1 MKEDRT
7 SRLGKDDIRK
17 LLFDLAVPAIIIISI
32 ILTVIFFVFGEKLL
46 IIFGASTKTILYS
59 LNFLNIYIFGTVFV
73 QISLGLN
80 PFIST
85 QGFSKISMLST
96 VIGAVI
102 SIILDPIFIFA
113 FHMGVKGVALANI
126 IAQAV
131 SAMWILRFLF
141 GNKIRL
147 KIRKKNI
154 KIKKSVIIPIIF
166 LGISPFIMQS
176 TESLLNIA
184 FNSSLQKYGRD
195 VSVGAMTIL
204 SSIMQFMMAVIMGLT
219 QGAQP
224 IISYNYGAQN
234 SERIKKAFKLLITCS
249 LVFAILYCL
258 LIMIFPEE
266 VISLFTNDSKLLKN
280 TIWSLRIYM
289 SFAFI
294 ISIQTSCQQT
304 FIALGQAK
312 CSVLLALLRKIILL
326 IPLIYI
332 LPKFFQSKVFGV
344 FVAEP
349 ISDFIATT
357 ITLIT
362 FITQLNKILKFNHL
376 YNEGESL

>member
-1 MKEDRT
+1 M
-7 SRLGKDDIRK
+7 L
-17 LLFDLAVPAIIIISI
+17 
-32 ILTVIFFVFGEKLL
+32 
-46 IIFGASTKTILYS
+46 FGASTKTLPYS
-59 LNFLNIYIFGTVFV
+59 LSFLNVYIFGTVFV

-85 QGFSKISMLST
+85 QGFSKTSMLST

-113 FHMGVKGVALANI
+113 FNMGVKGAAFANI

-131 SAMWILRFLF
+131 SAAWILRFLF
-141 GNKIRL
+141 GNKTRL

-166 LGISPFIMQS
+166 LGVSPFIMQS

-184 FNSSLQKYGRD
+184 FNSSLEKYGGD
-195 VSVGAMTIL
+195 VLVGAMTIL

-234 SERIKKAFKLLITCS
+234 SERVKKTFKLLITCS
-249 LVFAILYCL
+249 LVFAILYWA
-258 LIMIFPEE
+258 LIMIFSREI
-266 VISLFTNDSKLLKN
+266 ISLFTNDSKLLKT

-289 SFAFI
+289 VAAFI
-294 ISIQTSCQQT
+294 LSIQTSCQQT

-312 CSVLLALLRKIILL
+312 CSVFLALLRKIILL

-332 LPKFFQSKVFGV
+332 LPKIFSNKLFGV
-344 FVAEP
+344 FAAEP

-362 FITQLNKILKFNHL
+362 FATQLNKILKFKDLHN
-376 YNEGESL
+376 